1 MCLSNFVTIV
11 KLNTDEC
18 LLLKPN
24 SRLLIVDRE
33 VVKAIKDLNNAPKE
47 VVEVLTKEGFLTN
60 LKPEEEVALF
70 YSFLE
75 QNESQIKGKYSIAI
89 TYNCNFACTY
99 CYERNISKDSTIS
112 REMIDRF
119 YEIAFSNRDKIRDS
133 IGITGGEPLMYENAE
148 ILEYLLRE
156 GKRKRICF

>member
-11 KLNTDEC
+11 KLNTDES

-24 SRLLIVDRE
+24 SRPLIVDRE

-60 LKPEEEVALF
+60 LKPEEEVSLF

-75 QNESQIKGKYSIAI
+75 QNEAQIKGKYSIAI
-89 TYNCNFACTY
+89 TYNCNYSVA
-99 CYERNISKDSTIS
+99 
-112 REMIDRF
+112 
-119 YEIAFSNRDKIRDS
+119 SNVTK
-133 IGITGGEPLMYENAE
+133 
-148 ILEYLLRE
+148 
-156 GKRKRICF
+156 